1 MTPVY
6 EFREFSIVD
15 VSVLNCIDL
24 SEWFNSLV
32 KVNRVSR
39 PRKEVARPRELLH
52 ILSLII
58 GHIIE

>member
-15 VSVLNCIDL
+15 VSVLNCRGL

-39 PRKEVARPRELLH
+39 PRKEVARPQEMLR